1 MRRYFYL
8 IILLAASALLSSC
21 DWGIQIYRPTTPSL
35 FVVNQNTERFEV
47 GPEAQEQVVYI
58 SSDLLWYAT
67 LKDGSWCTLGEQSY
81 YNEFTTS
88 LTFRVQANNS
98 TESRID
104 SLIVISGTETRK
116 IAIVQ
121 NNVNSLIDT
130 DEIELY
136 STLPVQY
143 KFNAKGAWTVEQSGD
158 WFTVSPDS
166 YSTGN
171 IVTFTAKEDNRN
183 TQQREGSV
191 TFKLGGLSLTLPV
204 RQIITETVIV
214 ENKGVALESQGG
226 QFKIHTRTNVDY
238 TVTSD
243 AQWLQ
248 VLGTRA
254 LLEFDEYF
262 NAEENIN
269 SVSRTGHITFRYGD
283 IIETVTVTQ
292 NAREAILDI
301 TTPGFY
307 GIGRDYVYIKGQSQT
322 SRLTNASGRS
332 FRLIYPSSGI
342 VLELKGVP
350 VSLTVGDILNLTFSV
365 WQSGQRLIS
374 QAIQVKVVGEDDKLI
389 WLKNSAN
396 TYFILKKQ

>member
-8 IILLAASALLSSC
+8 AILFAAGILVSSC
-21 DWGIQIYRPTTPSL
+21 DWGIQIYQPTTPSL
-35 FVVNQNTERFEV
+35 FIVNQNTERLEV
-47 GPEAQEQVVYI
+47 GPESQEQAVYI
-58 SSDLLWYAT
+58 SSDLVWYAT

-98 TESRID
+98 MESRTD

-121 NNVNSLIDT
+121 NSVSSLIDT
-130 DEIELY
+130 DAIELY
-136 STLPVQY
+136 STIPVQY
-143 KFNAKGAWTVEQSGD
+143 KFNAKGAWTVEQRGD
-158 WFTVSPDS
+158 WFTVTPDS

-171 IVTFTAKEDNRN
+171 VVTFTANEDNRN
-183 TQQREGSV
+183 TEQREGSV
-191 TFKLGGLSLTLPV
+191 TFKLGGLSLTIPV

-214 ENKGVALESQGG
+214 ESKGVNLESQGG
-226 QFKIHTRTNVDY
+226 QFKIHTRTNVKY
-238 TVTSD
+238 SVSSD
-243 AQWLQ
+243 AEWLH

-262 NAEENIN
+262 SADENMS
-269 SVSRTGHITFRYGD
+269 SVSRTGHLIFSYGD
-283 IIETVTVTQ
+283 ITETVTVKQ
-292 NAREAILDI
+292 EAREAILDI

-307 GIGRDYVYIKGQSQT
+307 GIGADYVYIKGICQT

-332 FRLIYPSSGI
+332 FRLIFTKTSL
-342 VLELKGVP
+342 VLELKGIP
-350 VSLTVGDILNLTFSV
+350 VSLNVGDILNLTLSA
-365 WQSGQRLIS
+365 WQDGQKVLS
-374 QAIQVKVVGEDDKLI
+374 QPVQVKVVGESEKLI

>member
-8 IILLAASALLSSC
+8 IFLLAAGALVSSC

-143 KFNAKGAWTVEQSGD
+143 KFNAKGAWTVEQKGD

-183 TQQREGSV
+183 TEQREGSV
-191 TFKLGGLSLTLPV
+191 TFKLGGLNLTIPV

-214 ENKGVALESQGG
+214 ESKGVTLESQGG
-226 QFKIHTRTNVDY
+226 QFKIHTRTNVEY

-243 AQWLQ
+243 AEWLQ

-262 NAEENIN
+262 NAEANMN
-269 SVSRTGHITFRYGD
+269 NVSRTGHITFRYGD

-307 GIGRDYVYIKGQSQT
+307 GIGRDYVYIKGQSQS

-332 FRLIYPSSGI
+332 FRLIYPSSGL

-350 VSLTVGDILNLTFSV
+350 VSLNIGEILNLTISA
-365 WQSGQRLIS
+365 WQNGQRVIS
-374 QAIQVKVVGEDDKLI
+374 QAVQVKVVGEDDKLI

>member
-8 IILLAASALLSSC
+8 IFLLAAGALVSSC

-143 KFNAKGAWTVEQSGD
+143 KFNAKGAWTVEQKGD

-191 TFKLGGLSLTLPV
+191 TFKLGGLNLTIPV

-214 ENKGVALESQGG
+214 ESKGVTLESQGG
-226 QFKIHTRTNVDY
+226 QFKIHTRTNVEY

-243 AQWLQ
+243 AEWLQ

-262 NAEENIN
+262 NAEANMN
-269 SVSRTGHITFRYGD
+269 NVSRTGHITFRYGD

-307 GIGRDYVYIKGQSQT
+307 GIGGDYVYIKGQSQT
-322 SRLTNASGRS
+322 SRLTNSSGRN
-332 FRLIYPSSGI
+332 FRLIYPSGGL
-342 VLELKGVP
+342 VLELKGIP
-350 VSLTVGDILNLTFSV
+350 VSLTVGDILNLRISA
-365 WQSGQRLIS
+365 WQSGQSVLS

>member
-8 IILLAASALLSSC
+8 IFLLTAGALVSSC

-143 KFNAKGAWTVEQSGD
+143 KFNAKGAWTVEQKGD

-191 TFKLGGLSLTLPV
+191 TFKLGGLNLTIPV

-214 ENKGVALESQGG
+214 ESKGVTLESQGG
-226 QFKIHTRTNVDY
+226 QFKIHTRTNVEY

-243 AQWLQ
+243 AEWLQ

-262 NAEENIN
+262 NAEANMN
-269 SVSRTGHITFRYGD
+269 NVSRTGHITFRYGD

-307 GIGRDYVYIKGQSQT
+307 GIGRDYVYIKGQSQS

-332 FRLIYPSSGI
+332 FRLIYPSSGL

-350 VSLTVGDILNLTFSV
+350 VSLNIGEILNLTISA
-365 WQSGQRLIS
+365 WQNGQRVIS
-374 QAIQVKVVGEDDKLI
+374 QAVQVKVVGEDDKLI

>member
-8 IILLAASALLSSC
+8 AILFAAGVLVSSC
-21 DWGIQIYRPTTPSL
+21 DWGIQIYQPTTPSL
-35 FVVNQNTERFEV
+35 FIVNQNTERLEV
-47 GPEAQEQVVYI
+47 GPESQEQVVYI

-88 LTFRVQANNS
+88 LTFRVQANS
-98 TESRID
+98 SMESRTD

-121 NNVNSLIDT
+121 NSVSSLIDT
-130 DEIELY
+130 DAIELY

-143 KFNAKGAWTVEQSGD
+143 KFNSKGAWTVEQRGD

-171 IVTFTAKEDNRN
+171 VVTFTANEDNRN
-183 TQQREGSV
+183 TEQREGSV

-214 ENKGVALESQGG
+214 ESKGVNLESQGG
-226 QFKIHTRTNVDY
+226 QFKIHTRTNVEY
-238 TVTSD
+238 TVSSD
-243 AQWLQ
+243 AEWLH

-262 NAEENIN
+262 SADENL
-269 SVSRTGHITFRYGD
+269 SSSSRTGRITFRYGD
-283 IIETVTVTQ
+283 IIETVTVKQ
-292 NAREAILDI
+292 EAREAILDI

-307 GIGRDYVYIKGQSQT
+307 GIGSDYVYIKGQSQT

-332 FRLIYPSSGI
+332 FRLIYPSYSL

-350 VSLTVGDILNLTFSV
+350 VSLNMGDILNLTLSA
-365 WQSGQRLIS
+365 WQDGQKALS
-374 QAIQVKVVGEDDKLI
+374 QPVQVKVVGESEKLI
-389 WLKNSAN
+389 WLKNSAK
-396 TYFILKKQ
+396 TYFIIKKQ